1 MPYVLIFMGLSAI
14 GIGVA
19 QIVKNPKSQEK
30 KDSAVPAFQP
40 KKKADEELTGS

>member
-19 QIVKNPKSQEK
+19 QIVTKPKNQEK
-30 KDSAVPAFQP
+30 KEDVVPSFKP
-40 KKKADEELTGS
+40 KKKPEEELKGE